1 VKSNTKRKN
10 VKRVDSLLAKN
21 AALNASLGM
30 DSTKSEIEAVRK
42 DIRVNIRK
50 IKDMCEYT
58 YGIINVDDNHK
69 TVNK

>member
-1 VKSNTKRKN
+1 MKSKTKRKN

-30 DSTKSEIEAVRK
+30 DSTKTEIEFVRK
-42 DIRVNIRK
+42 DIRANIKK

-58 YGIINVDDNHK
+58 YNIINVDDNHK
-69 TVNK
+69 TVH

>member
-1 VKSNTKRKN
+1 MKSKTKRKN

-30 DSTKSEIEAVRK
+30 DSTKTEIEVVRK
-42 DIRVNIRK
+42 DIRANIKK

-58 YGIINVDDNHK
+58 YNIINVDDNHK
-69 TVNK
+69 TVH

>member
-1 VKSNTKRKN
+1 MKSETKRKN

-30 DSTKSEIEAVRK
+30 DSTKTEIEVVRK
-42 DIRVNIRK
+42 DIRANIRK

-58 YGIINVDDNHK
+58 YNIINVDDNHK
-69 TVNK
+69 TVH

>member
-1 VKSNTKRKN
+1 MKSKTKRKN

-30 DSTKSEIEAVRK
+30 DSTKTEIEVVRK

-58 YGIINVDDNHK
+58 YNIINVDDNHK
-69 TVNK
+69 TVH

>member
-1 VKSNTKRKN
+1 MKSETKRNN

-30 DSTKSEIEAVRK
+30 DSTKAEIEVVRK

-58 YGIINVDDNHK
+58 YNIINVDDNHK
-69 TVNK
+69 TVH

>member
-1 VKSNTKRKN
+1 MKSKTKRKN

-30 DSTKSEIEAVRK
+30 DSTKTEIEVVRK
-42 DIRVNIRK
+42 DIRANIRK

-58 YGIINVDDNHK
+58 YNIINVDDNHK
-69 TVNK
+69 TVH

>member
-1 VKSNTKRKN
+1 MKSETKRKN

-30 DSTKSEIEAVRK
+30 DSTKTEIEVVRK
-42 DIRVNIRK
+42 DIRANIKK

-58 YGIINVDDNHK
+58 YNIINVDDNHK
-69 TVNK
+69 TVH

>member
-1 VKSNTKRKN
+1 VKSKTKRKN

-30 DSTKSEIEAVRK
+30 DSTKTEIEVVRK
-42 DIRVNIRK
+42 DIRANIKK

-58 YGIINVDDNHK
+58 YNIINVDDNHK
-69 TVNK
+69 TVH